1 MEDARVSLVGKGQQ
15 RSRAGLWSP
24 KTRVRGS
31 MSRAATA
38 IIYKNLRK
46 SLFAVSIF
54 PGQAHPGIP
63 CIFSSRIIIHQTLV
77 PAKDLYKECP
87 NNSGFWL
94 LASDRKR
101 LQYSAFYR

>member
-54 PGQAHPGIP
+54 PGQAQSQHFLRSFFNSIKKIP
-63 CIFSSRIIIHQTLV
+63 LV
-77 PAKDLYKECP
+77 GGKIMLVIL
-87 NNSGFWL
+87 W
-94 LASDRKR
+94 
-101 LQYSAFYR
+101 